1 MINTSDLDLS
11 TLPSVLLK
19 DRSQL
24 PEASAVYIA
33 IDSQSTVLYIGATTN
48 LKKRWTHHKM
58 IGQGVSSILYLEV
71 DPSDLIVTEKRLI
84 LRFNPPFNKM
94 LQHSFFGEKD
104 RSPKVILPD
113 GFGWKMR
120 MARFQK
126 QLKQYQVSGAARMS
140 GSQLSQIER
149 GRVKVISVW
158 KLRQIESA
166 LGVDFGVK
174 FND

>member
-33 IDSQSTVLYIGATTN
+33 IDSQCTVLYVGATTN
-48 LKKRWTHHKM
+48 LKRRWTHHKM
-58 IGQGVSSILYLEV
+58 IKQGVSSILYLEV
-71 DPSDLIVTEKRLI
+71 DLSDLIVTEKRLI
-84 LRFNPPFNKM
+84 LRFKPPFNKM

-104 RSPKVILPD
+104 RSLKVILPD

-126 QLKQYQVSGAARMS
+126 QLKQHQVSGAARMS
-140 GSQLSQIER
+140 GGQLSALER
-149 GRVKVISVW
+149 GRVKIISVW
-158 KLRQIESA
+158 KLHQLEAVLGID
-166 LGVDFGVK
+166 LGVTP
-174 FND
+174 ND